1 MDSSADDLS
10 RSSCRPGTKC
20 CGARRVQGQFSYAA
34 VELGDGALLST
45 TLTDFKPD
53 AIINPGGMTDV
64 DGCERDPGA
73 AYEANVAGVASLA
86 KVARSTGA
94 HLVHL
99 STDYVFD
106 GENWSRSRKGT
117 LRGLHLQHPKAQG
130 KLVMVTRGS
139 VFDVAVDVRRGS
151 PHFGKWVGYDLSEEN
166 KRQLWIPPGFA
177 HGFCVTSDECDFLY
191 KCTEIYAP
199 ENERTVLW
207 NDPAIGVQ
215 WPTTTP
221 LLSKKDEA
229 GLALEQH
236 TQLPEYRG

>member
-1 MDSSADDLS
+1 MNVIQTAL
-10 RSSCRPGTKC
+10 PGVLLLEPKVF
-20 CGARRVQGQFSYAA
+20 GDARGFFLETYRAERYR
-34 VELGDGALLST
+34 ELG
-45 TLTDFKPD
+45 
-53 AIINPGGMTDV
+53 IPGPFVQD
-64 DGCERDPGA
+64 
-73 AYEANVAGVASLA
+73 
-86 KVARSTGA
+86 
-94 HLVHL
+94 
-99 STDYVFD
+99 
-106 GENWSRSRKGT
+106 NWSRSRRGI

-215 WPTTTP
+215 WPVTTP
-221 LLSKKDEA
+221 VLSKKDEA
-229 GLALEQH
+229 GLPLAQH
-236 TQLPEYRG
+236 TQLMDYVA